1 MSGRIPQAFID
12 ELMARTDIVE
22 LIDSRVPL
30 KKAGREYTACCPFH
44 TEKTPSFT
52 VSPQKQFYHCFGC
65 GAHGTV
71 IGFLMDYERMGFM
84 EVVEELASRNGMEV
98 PKEGKQYE
106 NKRHTD
112 QYALLEQVS
121 RYFQKN
127 LQSYGNHE
135 QVQGFIRQRG
145 VTADTAKDFALGY
158 APPGWANLQ
167 RQFAKQQQDLIRL
180 GLLIRKDQDNVYDR
194 FRERIIFPIHDSRG
208 RVIGFGGR
216 TLGDD
221 QAKYLNSPESPLFH
235 KGRELY
241 NLHRAR
247 LQLKQNDQLL
257 VVEGYMDALMLAQA
271 GFPNVVATLGTA
283 TTNTHIQRLFSLTM
297 DIVFCFDGD
306 RAGKKAAWRALETVL
321 PHMEK
326 GRQVRFMF
334 LPDGEDP
341 DSMVQKEGQAEFSI
355 RIEKSPQL
363 STFLYEELQLRVDIN
378 TVDGRAR
385 LVELA
390 RPLLS
395 KLPEGVYKQ
404 LMLKQLSDLAQMD
417 VGRFIDSGKTV
428 VSEPA
433 QVRKQLSNNNNH
445 KQPSLIRI
453 AIALLLQQPNLANE
467 VEIGDELRELELPG
481 MGLLLRLIEIVQSQP
496 HISNSA
502 LLERW
507 RDTKEGKHL
516 FKLSTWDPMVPEGGE
531 RDEFLGAIDRLRQQR
546 REQRLEKLLA
556 KGELSPNEK
565 RELSELL
572 VETGA

>member
-71 IGFLMDYERMGFM
+71 IGFLMEYERMSFM
-84 EVVEELASRNGMEV
+84 EVLEELAQKNGMEL
-98 PKEGKQYE
+98 PKDNKPYQHKQY
-106 NKRHTD
+106 TD
-112 QYALLEQVS
+112 QYALLEKVAQYYEKMLLNY
-121 RYFQKN
+121 R
-127 LQSYGNHE
+127 NHE
-135 QVQGFIRQRG
+135 QIQGFLRQRG
-145 VTADTAKDFALGY
+145 IQEETVKSFSLGY
-158 APPGWANLQ
+158 APSGWANLQ
-167 RQFAKQQQDLIRL
+167 RQFSKQQESLIRL
-180 GLLIRKDQDNVYDR
+180 GLLIRKDKDNVYDR
-194 FRERIIFPIHDSRG
+194 FRDRIMFPIHDNRG
-208 RVIGFGGR
+208 RIIGFGGR
-216 TLGDD
+216 TLVDD
-221 QAKYLNSPESPLFH
+221 AAKYLNSPESALFH

-247 LQLKQNDQLL
+247 LELKNFEHIL

-271 GFPNVVATLGTA
+271 GLGNVVATLGTA
-283 TTNTHIQRLFSLTM
+283 TTQTHIQRLFSLSQ

-321 PHMEK
+321 PFMEK

-341 DSMVQKEGQAEFSI
+341 DSMIQKVGKSVFLE
-355 RIEKSPQL
+355 RIQNAPQL
-363 STFLYEELQLRVDIN
+363 STFLYEELQARVDIN

-390 RPLLS
+390 RPLLE
-395 KLPEGVYKQ
+395 KLPDGVYKQ
-404 LMLKQLSDLAQMD
+404 LMSKQLSELAQAD
-417 VGRFIDSGKTV
+417 VGQFIESGETV
-428 VSEPA
+428 VKETVQA
-433 QVRKQLSNNNNH
+433 QKQVRNNNH
-445 KQPSLIRI
+445 RQPSLIRI

-467 VEIGDELRELELPG
+467 VELGDELRELDIPG
-481 MGLLLRLIEIVQSQP
+481 MNLLLRLIEMVQGQP

-507 RDTKEGKHL
+507 RDTEEGKHL
-516 FKLSTWDPMVPEGGE
+516 YKLSTWDPMVPEGGE
-531 RDEFLGAIDRLRQQR
+531 RDEFLGAIARLHQQS
-546 REQRLEKLLA
+546 REQRLERLLA
-556 KGELSPNEK
+556 KTDLSPKEK